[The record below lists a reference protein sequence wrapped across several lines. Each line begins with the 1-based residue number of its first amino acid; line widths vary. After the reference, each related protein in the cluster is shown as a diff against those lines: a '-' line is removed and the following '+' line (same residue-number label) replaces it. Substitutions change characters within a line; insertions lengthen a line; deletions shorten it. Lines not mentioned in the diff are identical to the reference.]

1 MTGRHLLVTN
11 DFPPKLGGIQQ
22 YLWELWRRLDPTTFE
37 VHTTPY
43 AGAGAFD
50 DEQAYVVH
58 RSTEPVLLAYPWL
71 PKRLDAAALRFGAS
85 LHVIDPAVPLG
96 LVGPTLS
103 RPYAVVLHG
112 AEVTIPGR
120 LPGSRQALARV
131 LDGAYG
137 VVSAGEYA
145 LAEAERAVGHEL
157 RNVVVPPGVDTD
169 RYLPL
174 SQTQRAAVRARF
186 GVAPDVPFIFSV
198 SRLVPRKGMDT
209 LIAVASRLVRTHP
222 DLQVLIAG
230 DGRDATR
237 LQRRIDALRAPVR
250 LLGRISEGD
259 KADLLGAADVF
270 SMLCRNR
277 WAGLEQE
284 GFGIV
289 FVEAAAAGTPQIAG
303 ESGGAG
309 EAVSNGVT
317 GRIAPDGATIG
328 EIAAIFEELLADRTT
343 LDRMGQASR
352 DRAER
357 DFSYDCLAMRLEA
370 TLHDWTQQ

>member
-1 MTGRHLLVTN
+1 MSGRHLLVTN

-22 YLWELWRRLDPTTFE
+22 YLWELWRRLDPSTFE

-43 AGAGAFD
+43 AGTDEFD
-50 DEQAYVVH
+50 AEQAYVVH
-58 RSTEPVLLAYPWL
+58 RSTEPVLIPYPWL
-71 PKRLDAAALRFGAS
+71 PKRLDAAAARFGAS

-96 LVGPTLS
+96 IVGPMLE

-120 LPGSRQALARV
+120 LPGSRQVLARV
-131 LDGAYG
+131 LDNAYG
-137 VVSAGEYA
+137 VISAGEYA
-145 LAEAERAVGHEL
+145 LAEAERAVGRSL
-157 RNVVVPPGVDTD
+157 RNVVVPPGVDTERYVPHDED
-169 RYLPL
+169 RR
-174 SQTQRAAVRARF
+174 RATRARF
-186 GVAPDVPFIFSV
+186 GIASDAPFIFSV

-209 LIAVASRLVRTHP
+209 LIAVASRLQRTHP

-230 DGRDATR
+230 DGRDTTR

-250 LLGRISEGD
+250 LLGRISEDD
-259 KADLLGAADVF
+259 KADLLAAADVF

-289 FVEAAAAGTPQIAG
+289 FVEAAAAGTPQVAG
-303 ESGGAG
+303 ASGGAG
-309 EAVSNGVT
+309 EAVLDGVT
-317 GRIAPDGATIG
+317 GRIAPADATVG
-328 EIAAIFEELLADRTT
+328 DTTAIFEALLADRAG
-343 LDRMGQASR
+343 LAQMRRASR

-357 DFSYDCLAMRLEA
+357 EFSYDGLAMRLEA
-370 TLHDWTQQ
+370 TLHDWTHQ